1 MKFYFSG
8 KKEKE
13 KKESII
19 IFIIFIINT
28 MINSLLTL
36 VRTSKNYIDLL
47 DESHVIKQLWVKL
60 EEPSSKF
67 SYQ

>member
-1 MKFYFSG
+1 MKFYFSV

-19 IFIIFIINT
+19 INI